1 VFKIQNTLAIFGGLA
16 LLYRHNR
23 KFVDAAPTAQWQ
35 FAALFAAA
43 SLVYQPFWTI
53 YRMGGQSTPTVFL
66 LLVLA
71 LICHVK
77 SRFLL
82 SATCL
87 IAAVLI
93 KPAFA
98 FALALLVCV
107 SGWRFFR
114 HTAMILALVSLASIL
129 ILGWGVHEEFMRVM
143 ARGVQ
148 RSDPWL
154 FNNSLYVTAENMNL
168 LRNLSDN
175 AIRWGLLLR
184 LLALLTK
191 PLVLAI
197 CAYLVVKSRALK
209 LLEAA
214 R

>member
-1 VFKIQNTLAIFGGLA
+1 
-16 LLYRHNR
+16 
-23 KFVDAAPTAQWQ
+23 
-35 FAALFAAA
+35 
-43 SLVYQPFWTI
+43 
-53 YRMGGQSTPTVFL
+53 
-66 LLVLA
+66 
-71 LICHVK
+71 
-77 SRFLL
+77 
-82 SATCL
+82 
-87 IAAVLI
+87 
-93 KPAFA
+93 
-98 FALALLVCV
+98 
-107 SGWRFFR
+107 
-114 HTAMILALVSLASIL
+114 
-129 ILGWGVHEEFMRVM
+129 WGVHEEFMRVM

-214 R
+214 RRHFDLLIAVAFCLLISRTVWDHYLTAIFPLLIYVVALRRYFSREALVLVGAIFPLSIGQNMIFNLFLAAHFRFDTTP